1 MSKTVSQT
9 YRSNNNVMD
18 DQFIKAGEP
27 SDQMATERRD
37 THGNAAANTDLPIKS
52 VYELAQSQA
61 NPSES

>member
-1 MSKTVSQT
+1 
-9 YRSNNNVMD
+9 MD